1 MNYSSSSLYNVNR
14 YEDPVKGVDYE
25 NKRKLPNYKNI
36 AMQEEA
42 HKNMLENFKDIIDKI
57 DDKIYGQYQKTISD
71 KSYNQTDIS
80 IKNVNV

>member
-1 MNYSSSSLYNVNR
+1 
-14 YEDPVKGVDYE
+14 
-25 NKRKLPNYKNI
+25 
-36 AMQEEA
+36 MQEEA